1 MGQSK
6 KTILDGIALCRAKIE
21 RREAQRAELE
31 RLKKHVK
38 PETYK
43 RVLRDITEENKTS
56 RKTQKRIEAIIEKH
70 PHELQRKILYCKWV
84 QGMKLQDI
92 ADELA
97 YSENHI
103 AREHGRAM
111 KTINEK
117 YPPE

>member
-1 MGQSK
+1 MK
-6 KTILDGIALCRAKIE
+6 KTVLNSISVCRAKIE
-21 RREAQRAELE
+21 RREKQLAELE
-31 RLKKHVK
+31 RVKGIIK

-43 RVLRDITEENKTS
+43 RVKADICRDIGANTKKLQET
-56 RKTQKRIEAIIEKH
+56 RAIIEDH

-84 QGMKLQDI
+84 RGMKLQDI

-103 AREHGRAM
+103 ARQHGRAM

-117 YPPE
+117 YPLI